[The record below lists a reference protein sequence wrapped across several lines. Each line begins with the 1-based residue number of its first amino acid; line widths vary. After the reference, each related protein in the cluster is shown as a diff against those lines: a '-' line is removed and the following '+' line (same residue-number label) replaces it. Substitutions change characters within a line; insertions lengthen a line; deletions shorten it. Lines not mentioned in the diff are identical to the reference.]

1 MGPETSGMKLETEYI
16 YEHQEEG
23 EVLVLGIDRRYESY
37 DTSADE
43 GVATGIVV
51 RYAREWDG
59 CGAMPGTATVVPLEE
74 FAAAAGEKRREFD
87 RVTITDE

>member
-1 MGPETSGMKLETEYI
+1 MKLETEHI

-37 DTSADE
+37 DTVADE
-43 GVATGIVV
+43 GVTTGMVV

-59 CGAMPGTATVVPLEE
+59 YVAMPGAATGAPLAE

-87 RVTITDE
+87 RVTVSDE